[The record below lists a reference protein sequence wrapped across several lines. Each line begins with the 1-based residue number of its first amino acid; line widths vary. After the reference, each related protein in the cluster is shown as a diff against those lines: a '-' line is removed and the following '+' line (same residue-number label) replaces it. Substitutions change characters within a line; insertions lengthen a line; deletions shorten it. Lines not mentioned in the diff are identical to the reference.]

1 MQEAIS
7 LWPLIGIA
15 VIVVGFVLR
24 FNPVLVVIIS
34 GIVTGVAAHM
44 PIATILEKLGEG
56 FLNTRNLPFILLLP
70 LAVIG
75 LLERHGLKERAQA
88 WIAKIHSATAG
99 RLLIVYLFVREA
111 TAALGLT
118 SLGGHPQMV
127 RPLLAPMAEGAAE
140 KRFGPLPGN
149 VRYRLRAM
157 SAATDNVGLFFGEDI
172 FSRLRRDHL
181 HAQLYAGVG
190 WDPDGTVAYCPV
202 GDPDGDLRLSDPR
215 RAPVATRSPSPARAG
230 PDKRR
235 AGERRC
241 GMNFQQTYLYW
252 LAGAVLLVVAIMS
265 WRDKSNPRR
274 LTTGLFWGLYG
285 LVFLLGDW
293 TYQLVGDKRTV
304 NIAVGGVVVVLALIA
319 GFGGVRLG
327 SYHQRTQEE
336 KTASAK
342 RLGNKLFFPALAI
355 PVVTVIGVLLF
366 NNLPS
371 WQVALFGPGNH
382 ATLITLFSMTVGTLI
397 GLAMAIRMTHE
408 TVAQPMQE
416 ARRLL
421 DSVGWA
427 FILPQ
432 ILAVLGLL
440 FTAAGVGTS
449 ISWLTEH
456 YLAVDNR
463 FIAVAVY
470 AIGMAV
476 LTMVMG
482 NAFAA
487 FPIVTAGVGIPILVL
502 QHGGNPAVMAAIG
515 MFSGYCGT
523 LMTPMAANFNIVP
536 AALLELPDKN
546 AVIKAQIPTG
556 ILLLIVNVFL
566 LYFLMFL

>member
-56 FLNTRNLPFILLLP
+56 FLNTRNLPFILPLP

-172 FSRLRRDHL
+172 LSPSARSSSCTTLCWSR
-181 HAQLYAGVG
+181 VG
-190 WDPDGTVAYCPV
+190 SRQNRCILPC

-235 AGERRC
+235 TGERRC

-293 TYQLVGDKRTV
+293 TYQLVGDKRKV

-327 SYHQRTQEE
+327 SYHQRSQ
-336 KTASAK
+336 KRKPPARNASATNFSF
-342 RLGNKLFFPALAI
+342 RRWRFRSSPSLAYCCLTI
-355 PVVTVIGVLLF
+355 CPHGRWR
-366 NNLPS
+366 S
-371 WQVALFGPGNH
+371 SGR
-382 ATLITLFSMTVGTLI
+382 ATT
-397 GLAMAIRMTHE
+397 
-408 TVAQPMQE
+408 
-416 ARRLL
+416 RR
-421 DSVGWA
+421 
-427 FILPQ
+427 
-432 ILAVLGLL
+432 
-440 FTAAGVGTS
+440 
-449 ISWLTEH
+449 
-456 YLAVDNR
+456 
-463 FIAVAVY
+463 
-470 AIGMAV
+470 
-476 LTMVMG
+476 
-482 NAFAA
+482 
-487 FPIVTAGVGIPILVL
+487 
-502 QHGGNPAVMAAIG
+502 
-515 MFSGYCGT
+515 
-523 LMTPMAANFNIVP
+523 
-536 AALLELPDKN
+536 
-546 AVIKAQIPTG
+546 
-556 ILLLIVNVFL
+556 
-566 LYFLMFL
+566 